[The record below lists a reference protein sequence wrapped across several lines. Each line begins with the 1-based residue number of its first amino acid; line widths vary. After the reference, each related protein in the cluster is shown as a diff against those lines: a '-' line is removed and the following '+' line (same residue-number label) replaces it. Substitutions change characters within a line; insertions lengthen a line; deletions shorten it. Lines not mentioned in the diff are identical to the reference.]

1 MVLTPSMWQNIMWS
15 FVWRL
20 EREKE
25 PRGSRGSW
33 FHASGAL
40 RKIVID
46 VSGVVMS
53 FHKVPTSFLNAHIIL
68 RREDT
73 LFI

>member
-1 MVLTPSMWQNIMWS
+1 MMWS

-33 FHASGAL
+33 FHAAGAL

-53 FHKVPTSFLNAHIIL
+53 LHKVPTSFLNAHKIL
-68 RREDT
+68 RQEDT
-73 LFI
+73 WFI